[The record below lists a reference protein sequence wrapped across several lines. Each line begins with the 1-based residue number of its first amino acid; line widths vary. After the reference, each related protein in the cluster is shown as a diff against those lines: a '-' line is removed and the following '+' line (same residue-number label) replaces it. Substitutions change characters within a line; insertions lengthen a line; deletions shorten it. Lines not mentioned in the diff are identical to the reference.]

1 MSNLKNN
8 ESIHRVQSCITNVS
22 FPKTIDDVLDM
33 VDDNSKYES
42 WITNLDWL
50 LKFAQHETGWT
61 WTAPKWLTTR
71 DILFFYHAVTAKQ
84 RVSEVLKEA
93 KEIWDN
99 NKLIQFL
106 ERSADLANRY
116 AGTIFGCAEVIGPS
130 EYLEVSASY
139 YKSKIL
145 APLSKI
151 HIFKSPLSSDIFTSF
166 IKIERKGTITILGRK
181 EFEELKQEL
190 SRKNDL
196 PSFLQNAIF
205 GEHGFYNI
213 NKDNWRSIICGNN
226 TEFVHEVQVRTYFT
240 DYLLDELKD
249 NGTPLLQECQCFRG
263 GKMTG
268 IADYFV
274 KLHGDWIPVEAKLN
288 ILAERNISS
297 QLEKYIH
304 IDSFV
309 PTMGTNKGKVFE
321 IDDLSICLVIDQS
334 GIYVTYDSEFRNCSL
349 GMPLWKREQL
359 EHNLIS
365 VIRDYFAIPR
375 I

>member
-1 MSNLKNN
+1 MNNLKDND
-8 ESIHRVQSCITNVS
+8 SIYRVQSCITNVS

-33 VDDNSKYES
+33 VES
-42 WITNLDWL
+42 GSSCKNWITNLDKL
-50 LKFAQHETGWT
+50 LQFGQYETGWL
-61 WTAPKWLTTR
+61 WTAPKWLTKG
-71 DILFFYHAVTAKQ
+71 DILFFYHALTAKQ
-84 RVSEVLKEA
+84 QVSKLLKEV

-99 NKLIQFL
+99 NKLTQLL
-106 ERSADLANRY
+106 EHADDLANRY

-130 EYLEVSASY
+130 EYLEGPLSY
-139 YKSKIL
+139 YKSNIFV
-145 APLSKI
+145 PLSKI
-151 HIFKSPLSSDIFTSF
+151 HIFKSALSIDIFRSF
-166 IKIERKGTITILGRK
+166 IKIERKGTITILGKK
-181 EFEELKQEL
+181 EFEGLKQEL
-190 SRKNDL
+190 SIKNDL
-196 PSFLQNAIF
+196 PGFLQNAIF

-249 NGTPLLQECQCFRG
+249 NGTPLLQECQCFRDG
-263 GKMTG
+263 QMTG

-274 KLHGDWIPVEAKLN
+274 KLHGNWIPVEAKLN
-288 ILAERNISS
+288 VLAERNISS

-309 PTMGTNKGKVFE
+309 PTMGINKGKVFE

-334 GIYVTYDSEFRNCSL
+334 GIYVTYDSEFRDCSL
-349 GMPLWKREQL
+349 GIPLWKREQL

-365 VIRDYFAIPR
+365 VIRDYFATPR